1 MLLFARMKDFM
12 LRLVIR
18 LLIEVLSWCCILK
31 KPCLEM
37 ENHFFDLHLDNWFD
51 YIWSNKY

>member
-18 LLIEVLSWCCILK
+18 LLIEVLK

-51 YIWSNKY
+51 YIWSNKN